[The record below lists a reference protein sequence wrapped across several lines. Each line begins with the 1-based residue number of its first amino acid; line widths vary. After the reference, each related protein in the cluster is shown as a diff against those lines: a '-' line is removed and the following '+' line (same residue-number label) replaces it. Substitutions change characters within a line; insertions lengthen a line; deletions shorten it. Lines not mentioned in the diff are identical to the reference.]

1 MSDASHAHALEQV
14 NELNFDAAVMKSEL
28 PVFIDV
34 STAWCPPCKVAA
46 PLVVA
51 LARRHAGKLKV
62 VEIDGDASPELTA
75 RLGVRG
81 FPTFLGFFGGKLVD
95 RKLGFAGA
103 KPLEA
108 LAEALLCAARE
119 R

>member
-1 MSDASHAHALEQV
+1 MAVRVV
-14 NELNFDAAVMKSEL
+14 NDLDFDDEILRAEL

-34 STAWCPPCKVAA
+34 SAEWCAPCKVAA
-46 PLVVA
+46 PVVA
-51 LARRHAGKLKV
+51 ALAERHAGALKV
-62 VEIDGDASPELTA
+62 VEIDGCASAELAA

-81 FPTFLGFFGGKLVD
+81 FPTFIGVVRGEVVD
-95 RKLGFAGA
+95 QRLGFAGA

-108 LAEALLCAARE
+108 LAESLLAAARGQ

>member
-1 MSDASHAHALEQV
+1 MSDDSHAHALERV
-14 NELNFDAAVMKSEL
+14 DALNFDDAVMKSEL

-46 PLVVA
+46 PLVAA

-62 VEIDGDASPELTA
+62 VEIDGDASPELVA

-81 FPTFLGFFGGKLVD
+81 FPTFLGFFRGNIVD

-119 R
+119 V

>member
-1 MSDASHAHALEQV
+1 MSDAIHAHALEQV
-14 NELNFDAAVMKSEL
+14 NELNFDDIVMKSEL

-46 PLVVA
+46 PLVAA
-51 LARRHAGKLKV
+51 LAKRHAGKLKV

-81 FPTFLGFFGGKLVD
+81 FPTFLGFFGGKVVD
-95 RKLGFAGA
+95 SKLGFAGA

-108 LAEALLCAARE
+108 LAETLLGAARE